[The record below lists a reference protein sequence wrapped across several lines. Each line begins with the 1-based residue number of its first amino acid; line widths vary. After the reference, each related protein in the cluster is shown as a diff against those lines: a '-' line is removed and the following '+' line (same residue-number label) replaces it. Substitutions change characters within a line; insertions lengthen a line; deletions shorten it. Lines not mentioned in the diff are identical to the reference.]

1 MIHSFN
7 SQLSVQADIQS
18 NSYVVEHLAP
28 SQKEHN
34 DEVAPIE
41 EENPRE
47 EIEPPVD
54 QLQLEIA
61 ARY

>member
-1 MIHSFN
+1 
-7 SQLSVQADIQS
+7 VQADIQS

-61 ARY
+61 AQY